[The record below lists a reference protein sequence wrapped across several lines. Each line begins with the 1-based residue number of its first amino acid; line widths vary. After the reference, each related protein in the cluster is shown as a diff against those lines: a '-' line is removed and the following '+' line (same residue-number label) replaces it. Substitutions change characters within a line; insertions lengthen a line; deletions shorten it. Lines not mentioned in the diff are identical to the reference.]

1 MDPSSLPRAVDALCR
16 REFQPFLERAF
27 HTLDPNKPLQRAE
40 YLETLCHHLEKV
52 ATGEIRRLIVTIPPR
67 HLKSIS
73 TAVALPAWMLGRDPT
88 ARIICVS
95 YGEDLALA
103 HARNFRTLM
112 RTGWYDAVFP
122 GVMGGA
128 RRDTDRQL
136 TTDLGGF
143 RIAATLGGALTGL
156 GADILIIDDLM
167 KAIDANSPAER
178 ERAQR
183 WFDETLLSRLND
195 QATGRIIVIQQRLHE
210 DDIVGYLL
218 EKSGFT
224 HLNLPAI
231 AESEEAHPLGGGRV
245 FRRSPGDILNPSQPL
260 PVLEDMRREMG
271 SRVFQAQ
278 YQQNPTPTESDL
290 IRWDRIATYDKAPER
305 HQLQYVLH
313 SWDTAIVDGPKADYS
328 VGTIWGYSFDSW
340 LLLDV
345 IRMRLAYP
353 DLLAKVR
360 FERAKW
366 QADGILVEKA
376 GTGHTLLQDLGRD
389 FKGTSP
395 DPRHHAPRCQRFAS
409 RPKIG
414 KEERLASQVERL
426 YSGMAR
432 LPVDAPWLPELKRE
446 LVSFPAS
453 RYDDQVDSVSQF
465 LEWGS
470 SPWGRLAIRG
480 NSREPSTPRRP

>member
-1 MDPSSLPRAVDALCR
+1 MDAGLLPRAVDALCR

-27 HTLDPNKPLQRAE
+27 HTLDPGKLLQRAD
-40 YLETLCHHLEKV
+40 YLETLCHHLEQV

-73 TAVALPAWMLGRDPT
+73 TAVALPAWMLGREPT

-95 YGEDLALA
+95 YGEDLSLP

-112 RTGWYDAVFP
+112 RTNWYDAVFP

-136 TTDLGGF
+136 ITDQGGF

-156 GADILIIDDLM
+156 GADVLIIDDLM
-167 KAIDANSPAER
+167 KASDANSAAER
-178 ERAQR
+178 EKAQR

-218 EKSGFT
+218 EKGGFV

-245 FRRSPGDILNPSQPL
+245 FRRRVGDTLNPSQPKA
-260 PVLEDMRREMG
+260 VLEAMRHEMG

-290 IRWDRIATYDKAPER
+290 IRWDRIATYDKTPER
-305 HQLQYVLH
+305 HELQYVIH

-328 VGTIWGYSFDSW
+328 VGTVWGYSFGSW

-345 IRMRLAYP
+345 IRVRLAYP

-360 FERAKW
+360 FERSKW
-366 QADGILVEKA
+366 QADAILVEKA

-389 FKGTSP
+389 FKGESP
-395 DPRHHAPRCQRFAS
+395 DPRHHASRCQPFLS
-409 RPKIG
+409 KPKIG

-426 YSGMAR
+426 YSGRAR

-446 LVSFPAS
+446 LVSFPNS

-465 LEWGS
+465 LEWMSG
-470 SPWGRLAIRG
+470 PQGRLAMG
-480 NSREPSTPRRP
+480 YNPREPATPRRP